1 MNTNETKS
9 FLEKIK
15 NLPPGARI
23 ASLVV
28 LVLAACIYLFTSCG
42 TPRTAVTINDGGT
55 SHVESNT
62 TSSTT
67 TTITIKSDKN
77 D

>member
-1 MNTNETKS
+1 MNINETKS
-9 FLEKIK
+9 FWEKIK
-15 NLPPGARI
+15 DLPLGARI

-28 LVLAACIYLFTSCG
+28 LALAACIYLFTSCG
-42 TPRTAVTINDGGT
+42 VPRTAVTINDGGT